1 MFEPTMP
8 ESTMLD
14 PILPEP
20 TVGVESMPS
29 PTLSAIHIADLLGRP
44 RPTPDQIKVIE
55 APLESMLVIA
65 GAGSGKTETMSARV
79 VWLIANGMVEPN
91 EVLGLTFTRK
101 AAAELGERVRL
112 RLAQLSR
119 AQEQRPQHEGD
130 GSHKGGSP
138 SERAA
143 GQGSAAR
150 VLDALDR
157 PTISTYNSY
166 AASLV
171 SDHGLRIGREPGAR
185 MLSEATQWALAAEIV
200 ERWSADI
207 DSESAVSTI
216 IESVLKLSGSLNEH
230 LLSVPDAKLQ
240 LEHLVEPLV
249 EIPVAGRSLKAD
261 VGKLGNSLSVRIQLL
276 DLVAEYQHRKRAM
289 ESMDFGDQVA
299 LAAELALTAPAV
311 GELERE
317 RFKVVLL
324 DEYQDTSYAQ
334 IKLLTALF
342 GAGHPVTAVGDPNQ
356 SIYGWRGA
364 SAAGPARFP
373 QQFRNRDGSKATVFQ
388 LGMSW
393 RNDTQILAAANYTA
407 HPLYENDPENS
418 LPSLEPRP
426 GAGTGAVSAGY
437 FATIED
443 EAENA
448 AKFLQEHWQPGV
460 TSAAILCRARSQ
472 FPFLEA
478 ALRAKGIAVEVVGL
492 GGLLMTPEVVDLV
505 ALLEVVHD
513 PSRGDSLMRLL
524 TGPRFYLGPADLNVL
539 GNYARHMA
547 RRRPTKT
554 TYDLMGQEVTPAE
567 DPVVEA
573 DTSDERSIIDALTHL
588 PPAAWTDHGGRG
600 FTALGHSR
608 LERLARML
616 TTLRSLT
623 YLPLADLVEQAERVL
638 GLDIEMALIADRS
651 ARAGTPRD
659 PANPWGRAHLDAFR
673 KVASEF
679 FDSATTPT
687 LGAFLAWLDD
697 AQKRERGLEKPLGTP
712 DPHAVQLITVHASK
726 GLEWDVVVVPGMVDG
741 VFPSTATGS
750 EKGPMDS
757 GWLTDLGEL
766 PFPLRGD
773 ARDLPQLDYSAAEN
787 DGQVLELMTEFRR
800 TCGAHMVLEERR
812 LAYVAF
818 TRARSRL
825 LISGAW
831 WREAKKPTQPS
842 PFLQE
847 LVENRIITDV
857 VVAPAPEPGDENPR
871 IGEDETGVWPPDLSQ
886 AVVDPNQSQAVA
898 QAAAH
903 ALTRQTIARSAAQV
917 QEVLADLRNPQG
929 NQETDF
935 TESKESKLHEH
946 VDGRIPKEAL
956 PSGITSA
963 AGTDL
968 SQLARLLLTE
978 RDRTQEV
985 RTEVDFPEHIS
996 VSGLVEIS
1004 RNRETYAL
1012 DRRRPIPAKP
1022 SVASRR
1028 GTTFHLW
1035 VEQFFGRTVLFDID
1049 DLPGTDDFFIESD
1062 EALTAMQTRF
1072 ERSQW
1077 ATLVPIELEADI
1089 DVVIA
1094 GTVIRSRIDG
1104 VFPDPD
1110 ARVGLDGVQPVV
1122 VVDWKTGRAPT
1133 DPIEK
1138 ANRELQLAV
1147 YRLAWSQWSGT
1158 PLDKVSAAFYYVT
1171 SDTTVRPQHLATA
1184 QEIEDLILGHA

>member
-1 MFEPTMP
+1 MSKPQ
-8 ESTMLD
+8 
-14 PILPEP
+14 
-20 TVGVESMPS
+20 
-29 PTLSAIHIADLLGRP
+29 LSAIEIADLLGRP
-44 RPTPDQIKVIE
+44 HPTPDQIKVIE
-55 APLESMLVIA
+55 APLQSMLVIA

-79 VWLIANGMVEPN
+79 VWLIANGLVQPN

-101 AAAELGERVRL
+101 AAAELGERVRV
-112 RLAQLSR
+112 RLSQLSR
-119 AQEQRPQHEGD
+119 AQDRLFQDQQASGADQAPG
-130 GSHKGGSP
+130 KGAPG
-138 SERAA
+138 RGGAA
-143 GQGSAAR
+143 Q

-185 MLSEATQWALAAEIV
+185 MLSEATQWALATEIV

-216 IESVLKLSGSLNEH
+216 VEAILKLAGSLNEH
-230 LLSVPDAKLQ
+230 LLSVPDAKSQ
-240 LEHLVEPLV
+240 LEQLVDPLI
-249 EIPVAGRSLKAD
+249 EIPVAGRSLKAE
-261 VGKLGNSLSVRIQLL
+261 VAKLGSSLSVRIQLL

-289 ESMDFGDQVA
+289 EAMDFGDQVA

-311 GELERE
+311 GELERD

-373 QQFRNRDGSKATVFQ
+373 QQFRNADGSRATIYQ

-393 RNDTQILAAANYTA
+393 RNDMQILTAANFTA
-407 HPLYENDPENS
+407 RPLYENDPQNS

-426 GAGTGAVSAGY
+426 GAGLGAVSAGY

-443 EAENA
+443 EAEHA
-448 AKFLQEHWQPGV
+448 ATFLQTHWQPGAS
-460 TSAAILCRARSQ
+460 TAAVLCRARSQ
-472 FPFLEA
+472 FPFFEA

-505 ALLEVVHD
+505 ALLEVAHD

-524 TGPRFYLGPADLNVL
+524 TGPRFYLGPADLNAL
-539 GNYARHMA
+539 GNYARQLA
-547 RRRPTKT
+547 RRRPTKSSF
-554 TYDLMGQEVTPAE
+554 DLTGQPVGLEAE
-567 DPVVEA
+567 TVVEA
-573 DTSDERSIIDALTHL
+573 DTSDERSIIDALMQL
-588 PPAAWTDHGGRG
+588 PAMTWTDHAGQG
-600 FTALGHSR
+600 FSAAGYGR
-608 LERLARML
+608 LERLAKML
-616 TTLRSLT
+616 ATLRSLT
-623 YLPLADLVEQAERVL
+623 YLPLAELVEQAERIL

-651 ARAGTPRD
+651 ARSGAPRD

-673 KVASEF
+673 KVAAEF

-687 LGAFLAWLDD
+687 LGAFLAWLED
-697 AQKRERGLEKPLGTP
+697 AQKRERGLEKPIGTP

-741 VFPSTATGS
+741 VFPSTPTGS
-750 EKGPMDS
+750 DKGPMAP

-766 PFPLRGD
+766 PFSLRGD
-773 ARDLPQLDYSAAEN
+773 ARDLPQLDYAGAEH
-787 DGQVLELMTEFRR
+787 DAQILELMTEFRR
-800 TCGAHMVLEERR
+800 TCGEHMVLEERR

-831 WREAKKPTQPS
+831 WREAKRPTQPS
-842 PFLQE
+842 AFLQE
-847 LVENRIITDV
+847 LVESNIITDV
-857 VVAPAPEPGDENPR
+857 MIAPAPEPGAENPR
-871 IGEDETGVWPPDLSQ
+871 IGEDETAAWPPDL
-886 AVVDPNQSQAVA
+886 AQSVA
-898 QAAAH
+898 DTGHSRAAAEQAAAH
-903 ALTRQTIARSAAQV
+903 LVTRQTIAQSADQV
-917 QEVLADLRNPQG
+917 QELMAAYAGQQP
-929 NQETDF
+929 
-935 TESKESKLHEH
+935 ESGGQHQ
-946 VDGRIPKEAL
+946 V
-956 PSGITSA
+956 A
-963 AGTDL
+963 AGPRAVPNGVTSVAGTNL
-968 SQLARLLLTE
+968 SQLATLLLIE

-985 RTEVDFPEHIS
+985 RTEIDFPEHIS

-1012 DRRRPIPAKP
+1012 DRRRPIPSKP

-1049 DLPGTDDFFIESD
+1049 ELPGTDDFFIESD
-1062 EALTAMQTRF
+1062 EALVAMQTKF
-1072 ERSQW
+1072 EQSTW
-1077 ATLVPIELEADI
+1077 ARLTPLELEADI

-1104 VFPDPD
+1104 VFPDPE
-1110 ARVGLDGVQPVV
+1110 ATVGPDGIQPVV

-1171 SDTTVRPQHLATA
+1171 SDTTVRPEYLATA
-1184 QEIEDLILGHA
+1184 QEIEDLMVGRL